1 MLEGAIYSQRKG
13 NTFFPMPSSN
23 DALHQHL
30 LSASYQS
37 WHVWGKML
45 NKDAGPMSVTVL
57 FSFKMAV
64 RDT

>member
-1 MLEGAIYSQRKG
+1 
-13 NTFFPMPSSN
+13 MPSSN